1 MKQTSFFKYMFI
13 VITAA
18 ALLWTNL
25 ALAVNNRPATSSVS
39 DEKMS
44 AVLATIEKEEAKKQA
59 AESKALSKELTPLE
73 KEWGIKLYGIRS
85 TAGGYMLEMKFR
97 VLENEKAFPL
107 LKRDTKRYVI
117 VEKSGAV
124 LEVPYTQKLGALR
137 STVRTSNMVKDDRN
151 YLALFANPGKHVNP
165 GDKVTL
171 VIGNFMAESVTI
183 L

>member
-1 MKQTSFFKYMFI
+1 MAKISFLKSKL
-13 VITAA
+13 VISTVMV
-18 ALLWTNL
+18 LLWTNM
-25 ALAVNNRPATSSVS
+25 ALAVNNRPASSS
-39 DEKMS
+39 IDDEKLS
-44 AVLATIEKEEAKKQA
+44 AALATIEKEEAKKQA
-59 AESKALSKELTPLE
+59 AVSKAMAKELTPLE

-97 VLENEKAFPL
+97 VLEHEKAFPL

-124 LEVPYTQKLGALR
+124 LEVPFTQKLGSLR
-137 STVRTSNMVKDDRN
+137 SSVRTSNMVKEDRN

-171 VIGNFMAESVTI
+171 VIGNFMAEGLTI